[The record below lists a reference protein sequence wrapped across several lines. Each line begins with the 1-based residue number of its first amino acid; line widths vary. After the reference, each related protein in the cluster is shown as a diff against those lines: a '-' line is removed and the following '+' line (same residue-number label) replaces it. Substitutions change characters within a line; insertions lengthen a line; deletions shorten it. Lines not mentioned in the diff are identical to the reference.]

1 MIKDD
6 AQLQATQE
14 RIVLFERLLADARK
28 TYSASNYKA
37 MAEGYLRHIEQM
49 QADIRT
55 YLSQVPDPGEAA

>member
-37 MAEGYLRHIEQM
+37 MGRGDDNNDN
-49 QADIRT
+49 AD
-55 YLSQVPDPGEAA
+55 